1 MLANNNRTNTSG
13 DGVYR
18 FHKITYLCRTGFRQV
33 ISDAWLRSKM
43 TQPSVIGSRFKLSRI
58 S

>member
-13 DGVYR
+13 GGVYR

-33 ISDAWLRSKM
+33 ISDTWL
-43 TQPSVIGSRFKLSRI
+43 
-58 S
+58 